1 MKLISLFGGTFNAA
15 ITFSTNL
22 SFALLNLQS
31 VIKNFT
37 DLEDIKASIKKIE
50 ELLDTE
56 EMDSSYLLYETK
68 KNDVAISIKNGNF
81 YWDLD
86 ESQK

>member
-15 ITFSTNL
+15 IAFSTNL

-37 DLEDIKASIKKIE
+37 DLEDVKASIKKIE

-56 EMDSSYLLYETK
+56 EMDASYLLYETK
-68 KNDVAISIKNGNF
+68 KNKTAVAIKNGNF

-86 ESQK
+86 ENQK